1 MRAVDGKSVRPSPRV
16 RSRLSVAVVW
26 VLATSESS
34 VATKRETIRASLR
47 LDRGRHVHL
56 LARGAFQKPAL
67 DRVSLRRGDDWR
79 AGQGRVGGGRWNFL
93 TLFALAAVPIETF
106 RTIAPTTPLVAAVA
120 ELSSIVNCSF
130 HIPGSKIGLNAC
142 QT

>member
-1 MRAVDGKSVRPSPRV
+1 MRAVDGKSVGPSPRV

-26 VLATSESS
+26 VLATSERS

-56 LARGAFQKPAL
+56 LARGAFQKAL

-79 AGQGRVGGGRWNFL
+79 AGQGRVGGVRWNLL

-106 RTIAPTTPLVAAVA
+106 RTIAPTTSLVAAVA

-130 HIPGSKIGLNAC
+130 HIPGCKIGLNAC